1 MKTAAM
7 QGEAGRSPDS
17 SAVGLGLPTIEIQR
31 SRGWKSLGLR
41 DVWEYRELLLFLVW
55 REIQGP
61 YRQTAL
67 GLSWLFLR
75 PLLNVALLTLV
86 FGRLVRV
93 PSDNVPYPLFSLAAL
108 LPWGFFSTAV
118 QRASRSLV
126 DNMHVISKVY
136 FPRLV
141 VPIAGASSGV
151 MDLAASAC
159 VVFLALALY
168 RMPLRLEM
176 LWLPVFILIALGFA
190 LATGLWL
197 ATLSVRYR
205 DVEYAVNFLLQG
217 LMYISPVIY
226 SVSIVPE
233 SFRFVYELNP
243 MTGVIQGFRWALL
256 GVGGPPGWTTAVSA
270 LIVVLGLI
278 SGAFVFRRTER
289 VVVDLL

>member
-159 VVFLALALY
+159 VVFLALALC
-168 RMPLRLEM
+168 RMPAALRCSG
-176 LWLPVFILIALGFA
+176 PVFILIALGFA
-190 LATGLWL
+190 LATAFGLPL
-197 ATLSVRYR
+197 GRNVATSS
-205 DVEYAVNFLLQG
+205 AVNFLLQG
-217 LMYISPVIY
+217 LPLSVIF
-226 SVSIVPE
+226 SVSIVPSHF
-233 SFRFVYELNP
+233 SFV
-243 MTGVIQGFRWALL
+243 
-256 GVGGPPGWTTAVSA
+256 
-270 LIVVLGLI
+270 
-278 SGAFVFRRTER
+278 
-289 VVVDLL
+289 